1 MLTKRVMLQEFCDE
15 CEGQSR
21 VVRRNAAFADNA
33 TLLPEFQRRAGDGI
47 YAGLREGFRVQYLH
61 PVRFHQMDISH
72 GANVYAWSLSNG
84 GQIYAGLWR
93 PS

>member
-1 MLTKRVMLQEFCDE
+1 MLQLILQMLLTEHVMLQEFCDE

-21 VVRRNAAFADNA
+21 VVRRDAAFADNA

-61 PVRFHQMDISH
+61 LNMLTLWV
-72 GANVYAWSLSNG
+72 SLDVNDHST
-84 GQIYAGLWR
+84 
-93 PS
+93 